1 MYLLFTVLKIFYI
14 IKIKNCKVCSKKN
27 TNNEH
32 IKQKSRKRTKNEI
45 QSYKKDVETDNH
57 QISIEEL
64 LNRLG
69 TDLNSV

>member
-1 MYLLFTVLKIFYI
+1 MF
-14 IKIKNCKVCSKKN
+14 KKN

-32 IKQKSRKRTKNEI
+32 KKQKSRKKTKNEI

-57 QISIEEL
+57 KISIEEL